1 MISLQSNNAI
11 NSVISIFL
19 DVVAQQIPQ
28 NKLNSL
34 STLNYECD
42 SCFLKELNFKKISQ
56 DSCFQSLQCYQEPTK
71 QSEDYDYFE
80 ERIDSKLK
88 QNQQQNIIK
97 NILKSFLSYL
107 VKLQDSITKQK
118 YQQMYFKKNNN
129 SFSEIKKA
137 VSKKVNVKTNRWNF
151 QLRSLL
157 QSESLKLIFY
167 DYLFNNSQQWL
178 QKSKVFNLEEH
189 KRLIDVLLN
198 CIENNQ
204 PLDIKIYKKK
214 K

>member
-1 MISLQSNNAI
+1 MNSQQNNNALNSII
-11 NSVISIFL
+11 NIFL

-28 NKLNSL
+28 NELNIESD
-34 STLNYECD
+34 SYYECD
-42 SCFLKELNFKKISQ
+42 SCFQKELILKKQQNS
-56 DSCFQSLQCYQEPTK
+56 SFEPLQIYQESTK
-71 QSEDYDYFE
+71 QSEDYDYFR
-80 ERIDSKLK
+80 ERIDPKLK
-88 QNQQQNIIK
+88 QNQQQNTIK

-107 VKLQDSITKQK
+107 VKLQDSNIKQK
-118 YQQMYFKKNNN
+118 YQQIYFKQINKP
-129 SFSEIKKA
+129 FSEIKKA

-157 QSESLKLIFY
+157 QSQSLRLIFY

-178 QKSKVFNLEEH
+178 QKSKVFNLDEH
-189 KRLIDVLLN
+189 QKLINVLLN